1 MVKISQYE
9 VYWVNL
15 DPTIGSEITKT
26 RPCVIV
32 SPNELNKGL
41 GTVLAAPLTSTIRNY
56 PFRSLCTIN
65 EKRGSIAL
73 DQIRCVDK
81 SRLFKKLAKLN
92 KSEILELKSTLHEM
106 LIK

>member
-1 MVKISQYE
+1 MVNQYD

-15 DPTIGSEITKT
+15 DPTVGKEITKT
-26 RPCVIV
+26 RPCVVI

-41 GTVLAAPLTSTIRNY
+41 GTVLISPLTSTIKSY

-65 EKRGSIAL
+65 DKLGAIAL
-73 DQIRCVDK
+73 DQTRCVDK
-81 SRLFKKLAKLN
+81 SRLFKKLGKLK
-92 KSEILELKSTLHEM
+92 KSEIHELKSTLHEM

>member
-1 MVKISQYE
+1 MVKQYD

-15 DPTIGSEITKT
+15 DPTVGNEITKT
-26 RPCVIV
+26 RPCVII
-32 SPNELNKGL
+32 SPDELNKGL
-41 GTVLAAPLTSTIRNY
+41 GTVLATPLTSTVKNY

-65 EKRGSIAL
+65 EKLGAIAL
-73 DQIRCVDK
+73 DQTRCVDK
-81 SRLFKKLAKLN
+81 SRLFKKLGKLN